1 MQLRVRSSKKISR
14 VAAVPTYYSASKLF
28 DQIPQPRT
36 LPFLALN
43 ASAYAKQNPPGNAFS
58 RLRWKLASGM
68 RPTSFTFVPVLSSL
82 LLDLRQGIQL
92 HSLILKTGLLY
103 SEPFSSTALLDFWAR
118 NGHFD
123 YALKLFDEI
132 PHRTVVTWNSLI
144 SRFSQHGFAKS
155 AIIMFRDLLRSDI
168 RPSECSF
175 IGILSAFGSSEIS
188 ENCSLCC
195 FKLEYQMHGL
205 MIKTSMDSYI
215 VALNALM
222 NVYSNWSSVCV
233 VERLFSK
240 SPVRDVV
247 TWNTM
252 MATFVKSGAPKK
264 ALVHFLVMLFEGPLP
279 NESTFTSAVGAC
291 ADLGT
296 PEYGQFIHAKAIKY
310 NLSTGVYLGS
320 SLVSFYAR
328 CQNLNNA
335 YKIFSEIPDKNVVC
349 WNALISGCSNEV
361 TGASVALLKEM
372 LLSGILPNEFTFSS
386 GLKRNSIIEL
396 TQIHSLITKMG
407 HDSNKYVM
415 SSVIASYDAHGIIL
429 DVSSSDKTSVISSHS
444 LPRNAIA
451 GIYNRQGRFNETKQ
465 LLSQI
470 QYRDAISWNILLT
483 ACARNQDY
491 SEAFQIFKQMQSEG
505 FLMDNYTAVSLLSI
519 CSKINRLDL
528 GSALHAFIIKV
539 NSGYYE
545 VFVNNVLLDM
555 YTKCG
560 SLDCAFRVFEEM
572 DERNLISWTALISG
586 LGLHGCIHEAL
597 ERFKQMELEGFK
609 PDSVTF
615 MAVLSGCRHNGL
627 VEEGM
632 WLFNHMRSVYA
643 IEPDM
648 DHYVAVLDLLCRH
661 GHIKEAESVVSSM
674 PFQPN
679 AVIWRI
685 FLQGCKRYGNML

>member
-1 MQLRVRSSKKISR
+1 MQVQVCSPKTISR
-14 VAAVPTYYSASKLF
+14 VAIIPTYYFARKLF
-28 DQIPQPRT
+28 DQIPQP
-36 LPFLALN
+36 PFRSL
-43 ASAYAKQNPPGNAFS
+43 STFYAKQNPPDDAFS
-58 RLRWKLASGM
+58 LLRWTLASGT
-68 RPTSFTFVPVLSSL
+68 RPTSFTFVPVLSSA
-82 LLDLRQGIQL
+82 LLDLRHGIQL

-103 SEPFSSTALLDFWAR
+103 AEPFSSTALLNFLAR

-123 YALKLFDEI
+123 DALKLFDEI
-132 PHRTVVTWNSLI
+132 PYKTVVTWNSLI
-144 SRFSQHGFAKS
+144 SRFSQHGFAKN
-155 AIIMFRDLLRSDI
+155 AIFMFRDLLRSDI

-175 IGILSAFGSSEIS
+175 IGILSAFSSSENL

-195 FKLEYQMHGL
+195 FKLEFQMHGL
-205 MIKTSMDSYI
+205 MMKTSMDSYI
-215 VALNALM
+215 VVLNALM

-233 VERLFSK
+233 VERLFNK
-240 SPVRDVV
+240 STVRDVV
-247 TWNTM
+247 TWNTLIT
-252 MATFVKSGAPKK
+252 TFAKGGAPEK
-264 ALVHFLVMLFEGPLP
+264 ALVHFLVMLLEGPLP
-279 NESTFTSAVGAC
+279 NESTFTSAVNAC
-291 ADLGT
+291 TDLDT
-296 PEYGQFIHAKAIKY
+296 PKYGQFIHAKAIKH
-310 NLSTGVYLGS
+310 NFSSGVYLGS

-349 WNALISGCSNEV
+349 WNALIGGCFNEDA
-361 TGASVALLKEM
+361 GASVTLLKEM
-372 LLSGILPNEFTFSS
+372 LLSGILPNEFTFSL
-386 GLKRNSIIEL
+386 GLKRISIIEL

-429 DVSSSDKTSVISSHS
+429 DVSACDKTSAVSSHS

-451 GIYNRQGRFNETKQ
+451 AIYNRQGQFHETKQ

-470 QYRDAISWNILLT
+470 QYRDALSWNILLT
-483 ACARNQDY
+483 ACARNEDY

-528 GSALHAFIIKV
+528 GSTLHAFIIKV
-539 NSGYYE
+539 NSGYDE

-560 SLDCAFRVFEEM
+560 SLDCALRVFEEM
-572 DERNLISWTALISG
+572 DGRNLISWTALISG
-586 LGLHGCIHEAL
+586 LGLHGYIHEAL
-597 ERFKQMELEGFK
+597 ERFKQMGLEGFK

-632 WLFNHMRSVYA
+632 WLFNHMKSVYE

-648 DHYVAVLDLLCRH
+648 DHYVAVLDLLSRY
-661 GHIKEAESVVSSM
+661 GHIKEAESIISSM

-685 FLQGCKRYGNML
+685 FLQGCKRYGNLHC